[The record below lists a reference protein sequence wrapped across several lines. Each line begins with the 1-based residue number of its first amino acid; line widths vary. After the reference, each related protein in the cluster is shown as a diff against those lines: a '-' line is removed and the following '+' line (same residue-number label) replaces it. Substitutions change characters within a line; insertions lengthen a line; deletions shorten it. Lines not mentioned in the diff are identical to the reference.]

1 MTSKELADRFMAFSL
16 SVYRLEKQMIKT
28 FSGRH
33 VYRQLFR
40 SATSCGANYQEAIG
54 AESKRDFAHKLQIV
68 LKEIRE
74 VDFWIGF
81 MQHSKMVNSDDAN
94 LLVLKKESDEL
105 ISIVTKTLI
114 TLKKNMNKTK

>member
-1 MTSKELADRFMAFSL
+1 MTSKELSDRFIIFAV
-16 SVYRLEKQMIKT
+16 SVYRLEKLMVKS

-33 VYRQLFR
+33 VYMQLFR

-54 AESKRDFAHKLQIV
+54 AEIKRDFAHKLQIV

-81 MQHSKMVNSDDAN
+81 MQQSKIMNCDDAN
-94 LLVLKKESDEL
+94 LLVLKKESEEL
-105 ISIVTKTLI
+105 VSIVSKTLI